1 MMSRTERI
9 AIVGVLAAFG
19 AILSYIEAILSFS
32 TGIPGVKIG
41 LANIAVIVALYM
53 YGTREALG
61 VNVVRIIVVG
71 LLFGNGFSVMF
82 SLAGALVSFLVMVL
96 VKRLDLF
103 SVIGVSTVGGVAHNL
118 GQVAVAMLVVDSYS
132 VIYYV
137 PALFIAGII
146 TGVVIGF
153 VGRLLLRYVPKRL
166 NT

>member
-19 AILSYIEAILSFS
+19 AILSYIEAVLSFS
-32 TGIPGVKIG
+32 TGIPGMKIG

-53 YGTREALG
+53 YGTREALC

-82 SLAGALVSFLVMVL
+82 SLAGALVSFIAMVL
-96 VKRLDLF
+96 VKKLDLF

-118 GQVAVAMLVVDSYS
+118 GQVVVAMLVVDSYS